1 MPPKQGDFM
10 YHGIQVAGLLLQD
23 EHIFLIKHTMDDQ
36 AFWVPPMLILLH
48 LGTQVGSDDAQV

>member
-1 MPPKQGDFM
+1 M